1 MTTIAVVPPS
11 ASDLD
16 GLEEIKTPISTIDQK
31 DNETNKFSNWGADYE
46 VNIHHQYTLTY
57 SHIFIL

>member
-11 ASDLD
+11 ASDLHD
-16 GLEEIKTPISTIDQK
+16 PGEIKTSISTIDQK

-46 VNIHHQYTLTY
+46 IHIYHQYTLTY
-57 SHIFIL
+57 SHIFFL